1 MQPNRSLVSRRA
13 EFTRTAIAYACL
25 IAIALVAVGPL
36 LWLLSTALKSA
47 DENIF
52 QYPPDL
58 LPRSPTLANFWRVWQ
73 ENPFGLYVFNS
84 VLVSSVTVLFNLL
97 FCSLAAYPLARFQFR
112 GKSLIFWAIVGTSM
126 IPFQITMIPL
136 YVLAVQLG
144 LRNSYVGLIFPY
156 IASAFGI

>member
-13 EFTRTAIAYACL
+13 QFTRIAIAYL
-25 IAIALVAVGPL
+25 TLVAIAAVAIGPL

-47 DENIF
+47 AENIF

-84 VLVSSVTVLFNLL
+84 ILVSSVTVLFNLL

-136 YVLAVQLG
+136 
-144 LRNSYVGLIFPY
+144 
-156 IASAFGI
+156 